1 MIPLLVPA
9 SSDAPARFV
18 TRLVGPGVA
27 GARESALLE
36 RSDETALFAGED
48 GLFAITTDQPLIGD
62 VVCIDPA
69 RRTAERLIR
78 ANSPH
83 NTFLITEQCDQ
94 LCVMCSQPPKKS
106 HDDRFEE
113 YRQALRLAP
122 EGAVIGL
129 SGGEPTL
136 HKVALFALLAEAKA
150 DRPDLF
156 FHILSNGQHFDAGDV
171 QDIRASAANS
181 LWGIPLYS
189 HDPDTHDTT
198 VAKPGAYD
206 RLLESLGHCLSGGMR
221 VELRTVLLQNNVG
234 HLPALARL
242 IGNHLGFLSQWSI
255 MQLENIGFAK
265 NRFGALY
272 VDHSL
277 DFAPLAEAI
286 DVATLFGVR
295 VSLFNM
301 PRCSVPEP
309 FRPYASN
316 SISDWKRKYAP
327 ECSTCTDQTS
337 CPGFF
342 AWHPDSHM
350 RVTPL

>member
-9 SSDAPARFV
+9 NSDAPARFV
-18 TRLVGPGVA
+18 TRLVGA
-27 GARESALLE
+27 GAAGQQESALIEL
-36 RSDETALFAGED
+36 SNDAALFAGEN
-48 GLFAITTDQPLIGD
+48 GLFSITTDQPLIGD
-62 VVCIDPA
+62 VVCVDPA

-94 LCVMCSQPPKKS
+94 LCVMCSQPPKKR

-113 YRQALRLAP
+113 YRQAIRLAP
-122 EGAVIGL
+122 VGAVIGL

-136 HKVALFALLAEAKA
+136 HKAALFGLLAEAKA

-156 FHILSNGQHFDAGDV
+156 FHILSNGQHFEAGDIP
-171 QDIRASAANS
+171 DIRASAANS

-189 HDPDTHDTT
+189 HDTETHDAI
-198 VAKPGAYD
+198 VAKPGACD
-206 RLLESLGHCLSGGMR
+206 RLFESLAHCLSGGMR
-221 VELRTVLLQNNVG
+221 IELRTVLLQDNIG
-234 HLPALARL
+234 HLPRLARL
-242 IGNHLGFLSQWSI
+242 IGDHLGFLSQWSI

-265 NRFGALY
+265 NRFSALY

-277 DFAPLAEAI
+277 DFAPLADAI
-286 DVATLFGVR
+286 DVATLFGIR

-301 PRCSVPEP
+301 PRCSVPASY
-309 FRPYASN
+309 RPYAAN

-327 ECSTCTDQTS
+327 ACETCIDQPS

>member
-9 SSDAPARFV
+9 TSDAHARFV
-18 TRLVGPGVA
+18 TRLVGA
-27 GARESALLE
+27 GTAGEGESALIE
-36 RSDETALFAGED
+36 RSDERALFAGED
-48 GLFAITTDQPLIGD
+48 GMFAITTDQTLVGD

-122 EGAVIGL
+122 EGVVIGL

-136 HKVALFALLAEAKA
+136 HKEALFALLAEAKA

-171 QDIRASAANS
+171 RDIRACAANS

-189 HDPDTHDTT
+189 HDAEAHDII
-198 VAKPGAYD
+198 VAKPGAYE
-206 RLLESLGHCLSGGMR
+206 RLLESLVHCLSGGMR
-221 VELRTVLLQNNVG
+221 IELRTVLLQNNVG

-265 NRFGALY
+265 NRFGVLY

-286 DVATLFGVR
+286 DLATLFGIR
-295 VSLFNM
+295 VALFNM

-309 FRPYASN
+309 YRPYAAN

-327 ECSTCTDQTS
+327 ECATCSDQS
-337 CPGFF
+337 ACPGFF